1 MPYMGSCRVV
11 FKMVYCSLTLRI
23 IRSVYINHFETT
35 TNPHYMR
42 GHNQKK
48 DTHTLDF
55 DVTLLSEDPC
65 SIRGLPPRL
74 GENTQKLLEEP
85 GLSGQ
90 GILELADEGI
100 F

>member
-1 MPYMGSCRVV
+1 LYIRNEW
-11 FKMVYCSLTLRI
+11 LRI
-23 IRSVYINHFETT
+23 LGDDYIWRF
-35 TNPHYMR
+35 PI
-42 GHNQKK
+42 K
-48 DTHTLDF
+48 
-55 DVTLLSEDPC
+55 LSEDPC

-85 GLSGQ
+85 DLSGQ